1 MPSLH
6 MRTELNVRSSYLS
19 SKHSTLKANSS
30 APVLLVFAQT
40 KCIAPNSQP
49 SAQILTEHCGKDKT
63 KQRKSKGQLSKT
75 SGRRLCYASRHQ
87 GTLGT
92 LFLEGHFSAWETWEW
107 GIQILQ
113 HTPMKPSILYHAAIT
128 SAPVLLLGNR
138 HQYMLDL
145 QLWNIQTGKRHTW
158 LAGATELKEFTFLI
172 SEMMRIG
179 KRMVSDRT
187 AEQSTGPRWE
197 CLFGLWVS
205 FQFVLPH
212 DLGWLPHPL
221 HSPWAW
227 QGNLEGT
234 KPSLS
239 FIG

>member
-6 MRTELNVRSSYLS
+6 MGTEFNVRPSYLS

-30 APVLLVFAQT
+30 APVLSVFAQT

-49 SAQILTEHCGKDKT
+49 SAQNIVVKIIQGKDKT

-113 HTPMKPSILYHAAIT
+113 HTPMKPSIFFI
-128 SAPVLLLGNR
+128 
-138 HQYMLDL
+138 ML
-145 QLWNIQTGKRHTW
+145 
-158 LAGATELKEFTFLI
+158 
-172 SEMMRIG
+172 S
-179 KRMVSDRT
+179 
-187 AEQSTGPRWE
+187 
-197 CLFGLWVS
+197 
-205 FQFVLPH
+205 
-212 DLGWLPHPL
+212 
-221 HSPWAW
+221 
-227 QGNLEGT
+227 
-234 KPSLS
+234 
-239 FIG
+239 